1 MCSALNVTLTEKGI
15 LAEAEP
21 YIDGAVS
28 ELVREISENTGASGL
43 RFPEIVLYVDI
54 DYGGRDWRTNL
65 SYSYVGDAWNDQI
78 SSFVVVSG
86 VWEFYR
92 DREFGQRLGNGSQQ
106 FGPGYYGGLDEV
118 GIPSDQISSFR
129 CVAL

>member
-1 MCSALNVTLTEKGI
+1 MAGPETFTEGLIAELEGVTVEDTRVAGMRI
-15 LAEAEP
+15 
-21 YIDGAVS
+21 
-28 ELVREISENTGASGL
+28 
-43 RFPEIVLYVDI
+43 PEIVLYVDI
-54 DYGGRDWRTNL
+54 NYGGRDWRTNL

-92 DREFGQRLGNGSQQ
+92 HRDFGDRMGHGTQQ
-106 FGPGYYGGLDEV
+106 FGPGYYRWVEAV
-118 GIPSDQISSFR
+118 GIDNDHISSFK